1 MFEALAERYYTEE
14 EVSEDLRVRLRA
26 CWQRAESAIGQERME
41 FIRAN
46 AWFHDWYVLEFRL
59 RATRK
64 LPSCQIALYHN
75 EAICKIQFFG
85 IESICC
91 HGALAATGFLYPP
104 GKRRRP
110 SFAQVLELWLDNQ
123 RCLECCL
130 LLDNERFIVIKAKE
144 MAFES

>member
-75 EAICKIQFFG
+75 EAKCKIQFFG

-91 HGALAATGFLYPP
+91 HGALAATGFL
-104 GKRRRP
+104 
-110 SFAQVLELWLDNQ
+110 
-123 RCLECCL
+123 
-130 LLDNERFIVIKAKE
+130 
-144 MAFES
+144 